1 MAEYEQRLRDSIKAG
16 AAGDPRERY
25 LAHLA
30 PYAETG
36 KLYLGESG
44 VAYQHRISGSSTP
57 MSLDDKAGTA
67 TGAEILAN
75 WREFANNNPTYG
87 TDSKFYNSL
96 IPLGEAAS
104 PTADADKA
112 YQYIRSMYGNVELD
126 PDKLYYTKQE
136 LKGLSDLN
144 EQMGDPKRNG
154 KLLQPWTINED
165 VPTGGYKVTGVK
177 EAQQALDNSKLVGM
191 EQIRPGELDNAVA
204 GLKEQLGGAFNEAWD
219 KQYAPKLGN
228 LTPEKRQQVR
238 DKAEKQFWDSV
249 DWSQYIKYDPFFG
262 LYAPLGSVKHVND
275 RGSRWDDYALPVM
288 TVLASAITGGTAGA
302 ALGEMAGAAASSAV
316 GGSTAGAAAGT
327 TAGATTGAA
336 AGTAGGAAAGA
347 TTATASGAAMA
358 GTVAAGATQ
367 GIVGSV
373 IASALSGSKITG
385 KNILTSALMGGLS
398 PYANAQLAQY
408 ITRPGTTALLEAI
421 RQAATN
427 KGRIDPRLVLATVAG
442 SEATHFA
449 GDQLKNAGL
458 AGKFVGGV
466 AGGAV
471 RQGISGGQV
480 DPAALAFAGVGNTGA
495 AGSMMARAA
504 STYQRQQALRQYLQQ
519 RRGG

>member
-1 MAEYEQRLRDSIKAG
+1 MPDYQKDILSAVADANNPEH
-16 AAGDPRERY
+16 RY
-25 LAHLA
+25 LKHLA

-177 EAQQALDNSKLVGM
+177 EAQQPLDNSKLAGM
-191 EQIRPGELDNAVA
+191 EQIRPGELDNAIA

-238 DKAEKQFWDSV
+238 DTAEKRFWDSV

-262 LYAPLGSVKHVND
+262 MYAPLGSVKHVND
-275 RGSRWDDYALPVM
+275 KGVDWFTERVAPMMPAIAAAV
-288 TVLASAITGGTAGA
+288 ITGNVA
-302 ALGEMAGAAASSAV
+302 APISAAAGAAA
-316 GGSTAGAAAGT
+316 T
-327 TAGATTGAA
+327 T
-336 AGTAGGAAAGA
+336 AAGA
-347 TTATASGAAMA
+347 TTATAAGAAAA

-408 ITRPGTTALLEAI
+408 LTRPGTTALLEAI

-449 GDQLKNAGL
+449 GDQFKNAGL
-458 AGKFVGGV
+458 AGKFAGGV

-471 RQGISGGQV
+471 RQVVGGGKV

-495 AGSMMARAA
+495 AGRMMARAA

>member
-1 MAEYEQRLRDSIKAG
+1 MPDYQKDILSAVTDAN
-16 AAGDPRERY
+16 DPNY
-25 LAHLA
+25 KVLKHLA
-30 PYAETG
+30 PYAGTG

-112 YQYIRSMYGNVELD
+112 YQYIRSIHGNVELD
-126 PDKLYYTKQE
+126 PDKLYYTKGE
-136 LKGLSDLN
+136 VKGLSDLA

-154 KLLQPWTINED
+154 KLLLPWTINED

-238 DKAEKQFWDSV
+238 DKAEKQFWDNV

-262 LYAPLGSVKHVND
+262 MYAPLGSVKHVND
-275 RGSRWDDYALPVM
+275 KGVDWFTERVAPMMPAIAAAV
-288 TVLASAITGGTAGA
+288 ITGNVA
-302 ALGEMAGAAASSAV
+302 APVSAAAGAAA
-316 GGSTAGAAAGT
+316 T
-327 TAGATTGAA
+327 TATGAA
-336 AGTAGGAAAGA
+336 V
-347 TTATASGAAMA
+347 A

-367 GIVGSV
+367 GIIGSA

-385 KNILTSALMGGLS
+385 KGILTSALMGGLS

-408 ITRPGTTALLEAI
+408 LTRPGTTALLEAI

-449 GDQLKNAGL
+449 GDQFKNAGL

-471 RQGISGGQV
+471 RQGIRGGQV

-504 STYQRQQALRQYLQQ
+504 STYQRQQAMRQYLQQ

>member
-1 MAEYEQRLRDSIKAG
+1 MAELAEYQQWLRDDIKAG
-16 AAGDPRERY
+16 AAGDPRKRY

-75 WREFANNNPTYG
+75 WREFAKNNPTYG
-87 TDSKFYNSL
+87 TDGKSYDWFG
-96 IPLGEAAS
+96 LGGAPS

-126 PDKLYYTKQE
+126 PDKLYYTQGE
-136 LKGLSDLN
+136 VKGLSDLA

-154 KLLQPWTINED
+154 KLLLPWTINED

-238 DKAEKQFWDSV
+238 DKAEKQFWDNV

-262 LYAPLGSVKHVND
+262 MYAPLGSVKHVND
-275 RGSRWDDYALPVM
+275 KGVDWFTERVAPM
-288 TVLASAITGGTAGA
+288 MPAIAAAFITGNVEAPISA
-302 ALGEMAGAAASSAV
+302 AAGAAA
-316 GGSTAGAAAGT
+316 
-327 TAGATTGAA
+327 
-336 AGTAGGAAAGA
+336 
-347 TTATASGAAMA
+347 TTATGTAAA

-367 GIVGSV
+367 GIIGSA
-373 IASALSGSKITG
+373 IASALTGSKITG
-385 KNILTSALMGGLS
+385 KNILTSALMGGLT

-408 ITRPGTTALLEAI
+408 LTRPGTTALLEAI

-427 KGRIDPRLVLATVAG
+427 KGKVDPRLVLATTAG
-442 SEATHFA
+442 SEAA
-449 GDQLKNAGL
+449 GWVGRQLKDSGIVGRFL
-458 AGKFVGGV
+458 GGV

-471 RQGISGGQV
+471 RQGVGGGQV